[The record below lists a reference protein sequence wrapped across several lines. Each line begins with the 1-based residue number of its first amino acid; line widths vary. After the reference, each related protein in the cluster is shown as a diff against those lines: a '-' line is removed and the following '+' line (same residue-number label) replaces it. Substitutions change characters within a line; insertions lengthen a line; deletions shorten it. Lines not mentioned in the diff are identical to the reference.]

1 MSSPEIPPP
10 TACVA
15 DWKRTKQRLLFA
27 SLVLILVVVALFLH
41 SSLSKPDVL
50 NLGTEE
56 TTETL
61 TQTES
66 APSAAV
72 SQAELAEGPQPT
84 PEQQSEPKKPFEPK
98 PERETAVSPS
108 TTCDLSVG
116 SWVANPSRQPQYTGE
131 SCKSLSRA
139 FNCQRN
145 GRVNMRYLQYEWR
158 SPGCRIERFDASAF
172 LEHMR
177 NKVFLV
183 VGDSVSMNFFGALQC
198 LLETATPTKVSPVH
212 ATFPSSTLIF
222 LPACPPNPPRD
233 GPLFPGGPNTYA
245 VIAPHLNAHFPSS
258 TLVLV
263 LPACPPNPHGQSRD
277 GPLFP
282 GGPRTRALIAPQF
295 NATFLSHASS
305 FLVQSTPSVH
315 LDQAHLGQ
323 AHLDQTHLDQA
334 HLDQTHLDQTHLDQ
348 AHLDQTHLD
357 QAHLDQAHL
366 DQAHLDQAHLDQTHL
381 DQAHLDQVHLDQ
393 THLDQAHLDQAH
405 LDQTHLDQ
413 AHLDQTHLD
422 QAHLDQTHLDQ
433 AHLDQAHLDQA
444 HLDQAHLDQ
453 THLDQAHLDQT
464 HLDQAHLDQAHLDQA
479 HLDQAHL
486 DQTHL
491 DQAHLDQAHLDQA
504 HLDQAHLDTTCCS
517 TLLSGASSHL
527 PHQGNKSTAST
538 RMTHLTRV
546 HLDRITS
553 PVFNPRDRTTA
564 SPWTVHLYCSC
575 CSLHAPLQPSLPLTP
590 LHSPLSTLPSPLT
603 PLHSPLST
611 LPSPF
616 SPLHSP
622 LSTLPSPL
630 SPLHSPLSTHP
641 SPLSPLHSPLSTL
654 PSPLSPLHSPLSTLP
669 SPLSPLHSPLSTHP
683 SPLSPLHSPLSTLP
697 LPPLPQQ
704 GDRTTASTWTV
715 HLDQVH
721 PNWSPVLPY
730 SDYVVFGT
738 GAWYTIV
745 SQPQV
750 LRSYVNARAL
760 ICLPPFNIILHP
772 PPTSPLQADLKKRH
786 YMANLKKRHYMV
798 DNKEQPSENRM
809 ATMQTALHTVARF
822 TRSINYTGVPMLLT
836 YSPVHEKV
844 RLNST
849 ARELG
854 CSSYMRPVGVE
865 ALEGAQW
872 AADAMDAR
880 NAQIEVGLERC

>member
-1 MSSPEIPPP
+1 MQLPEFIQRHGAKDKREMKAKVVDGEGNPVTFEFTLHERPLP
-10 TACVA
+10 GHETEGDVTACVELSIKYVRA
-15 DWKRTKQRLLFA
+15 IDKELEWRMRDLELLEGSKFFLTASYVSDDTKRLETFKKWLGQ
-27 SLVLILVVVALFLH
+27 LH
-41 SSLSKPDVL
+41 KLYHHKLP
-50 NLGTEE
+50 EE

-198 LLETATPTKVSPVH
+198 LLETATPTK
-212 ATFPSSTLIF
+212 
-222 LPACPPNPPRD
+222 
-233 GPLFPGGPNTYA
+233 
-245 VIAPHLNAHFPSS
+245 
-258 TLVLV
+258 
-263 LPACPPNPHGQSRD
+263 SRD

-305 FLVQSTPSVH
+305 FLVQSTPS
-315 LDQAHLGQ
+315 
-323 AHLDQTHLDQA
+323 
-334 HLDQTHLDQTHLDQ
+334 
-348 AHLDQTHLD
+348 
-357 QAHLDQAHL
+357 
-366 DQAHLDQAHLDQTHL
+366 
-381 DQAHLDQVHLDQ
+381 
-393 THLDQAHLDQAH
+393 
-405 LDQTHLDQ
+405 
-413 AHLDQTHLD
+413 
-422 QAHLDQTHLDQ
+422 
-433 AHLDQAHLDQA
+433 
-444 HLDQAHLDQ
+444 
-453 THLDQAHLDQT
+453 
-464 HLDQAHLDQAHLDQA
+464 
-479 HLDQAHL
+479 
-486 DQTHL
+486 
-491 DQAHLDQAHLDQA
+491 
-504 HLDQAHLDTTCCS
+504 
-517 TLLSGASSHL
+517 
-527 PHQGNKSTAST
+527 
-538 RMTHLTRV
+538 
-546 HLDRITS
+546 
-553 PVFNPRDRTTA
+553 
-564 SPWTVHLYCSC
+564 
-575 CSLHAPLQPSLPLTP
+575 
-590 LHSPLSTLPSPLT
+590 
-603 PLHSPLST
+603 
-611 LPSPF
+611 
-616 SPLHSP
+616 
-622 LSTLPSPL
+622 
-630 SPLHSPLSTHP
+630 
-641 SPLSPLHSPLSTL
+641 
-654 PSPLSPLHSPLSTLP
+654 
-669 SPLSPLHSPLSTHP
+669 
-683 SPLSPLHSPLSTLP
+683 
-697 LPPLPQQ
+697 

-738 GAWYTIV
+738 GAWYTI
-745 SQPQV
+745 
-750 LRSYVNARAL
+750 
-760 ICLPPFNIILHP
+760 
-772 PPTSPLQADLKKRH
+772 
-786 YMANLKKRHYMV
+786 ANLKKRHYMV

-880 NAQIEVGLERC
+880 NAQIE